1 MTTLAALS
9 DINEVSPTLFAHFAG
24 LNPYSETKHRMLQ
37 KDGTYRQILSQ
48 GFAGQDTNGRTYRM
62 GKSQSGTTDR
72 THDEKQLLHY
82 YAFHDALTGLPNRIL
97 FMAVLG
103 RAVERAKRRD
113 DYSFA
118 VLFLDFDDFKAVN
131 DSLGHEIGD
140 QLLIGS
146 AHRLE
151 SCLRTEDTAA
161 RLGGDEFVILLEDV
175 PDVSDATRV
184 AERVQAALALP
195 FNLNG
200 HEVCVSVSI
209 GIAMSETGYRQPE
222 DVLRDAD
229 IAMYRAKSLGKV
241 RHEVFDTAMRAHAAA
256 RRESE
261 TGLHRALER
270 QEFRLH
276 YQPIVS
282 LATGRL
288 AGLEVLLRW
297 QHPQRGLIPPAE
309 IIPIAEETGLIIP
322 IGQWVLREAC
332 RQVSAWQAQ
341 FPTDPPL
348 TVSVNLSGRQFAQ
361 PDLVEQI
368 EQILQETG
376 LDAGSLRLEITESVL
391 MEHAES
397 ATTTL
402 SQLRGLG
409 VRVQLDDFGT
419 GYSSL
424 GYLQHSSLNTIKVDR
439 TFVGRMDVD
448 GDNSEVVQAIVAL
461 AHNLGMDVIAEG
473 VETAEQLAQLKA
485 LECEYGQGNHISR
498 PVDSKLAEAFITK
511 ALAKNRVTTTS

>member
-1 MTTLAALS
+1 MTTPATLSNIDLTSPGYLAYS
-9 DINEVSPTLFAHFAG
+9 EG
-24 LNPYSETKHRMLQ
+24 LNSYSEMKHRMLQ

-48 GFAGQDTNGRTYRM
+48 GLAGQDTNGRAYRM
-62 GKSQSGTTDR
+62 GRSYSDTTAR
-72 THDEKQLLHY
+72 THAEKQLLHY

-103 RAVERAKRRD
+103 RAVERAKRRE

-131 DSLGHEIGD
+131 DTLGHEVGD

-151 SCLRTEDTAA
+151 ACLRTEDTAA
-161 RLGGDEFVILLEDV
+161 RLGGDEFVILLEDIR
-175 PDVSDATRV
+175 DVNDATRI
-184 AERVQAALALP
+184 AERVQTTLALP
-195 FNLNG
+195 FLLNG

-229 IAMYRAKSLGKV
+229 IAMYRAKAQGKV
-241 RHEVFDTAMRAHAAA
+241 CHEVFDTAMRAHAAA

-261 TGLHRALER
+261 TGLRRALER
-270 QEFRLH
+270 QELRLH

-288 AGLEVLLRW
+288 AGLEALLRW

-309 IIPIAEETGLIIP
+309 IIPIAEETGLIAP
-322 IGQWVLREAC
+322 IGRWVLREAC
-332 RQVSAWQAQ
+332 RQVSAWRAQ

-376 LDAGSLRLEITESVL
+376 LNAGSLRLELTESVL
-391 MEHAES
+391 MKHAEC

-402 SQLRGLG
+402 SQLQNLG
-409 VRVQLDDFGT
+409 VQVQIDDFGT

-439 TFVGRMDVD
+439 TFVGRMGVN
-448 GDNSEVVQAIVAL
+448 GDNSGVVRAIVAL
-461 AHNLGMDVIAEG
+461 AHNLDMEVIAEG

-498 PVDSKLAEAFITK
+498 PVDSEAAAAFIAK
-511 ALAKNRVTTTS
+511 AIAKNRVTTTS